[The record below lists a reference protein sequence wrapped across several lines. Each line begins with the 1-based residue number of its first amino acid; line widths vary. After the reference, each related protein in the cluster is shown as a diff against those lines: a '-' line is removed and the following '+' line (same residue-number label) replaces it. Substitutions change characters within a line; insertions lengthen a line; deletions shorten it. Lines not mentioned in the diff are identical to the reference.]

1 MGFLDRFKKE
11 KTREN
16 TQGRKTEPEFDMTLN
31 YTSGTVANVTF
42 LEGEYVDDKYLSK
55 ARIVYTTKEG
65 NFTSKTVY
73 IEPELVKGDD
83 GLLYDNTKA
92 YYTSMGQTPHTKGFF
107 KEEFIDESLM
117 GSDYIG
123 RLDLTKEKPTR
134 SYDNNFRA
142 KYVAKFKEEKL
153 RKAREN
159 EVLADRRQEEFEQN
173 LIENTYS
180 NGVYDA
186 SCKNFDDMVNQRI
199 VASKREENER

>member
-1 MGFLDRFKKE
+1 MGFLDRFKKQKKE
-11 KTREN
+11 EN
-16 TQGRKTEPEFDMTLN
+16 VQKQSTVETSDMTLKF
-31 YTSGTVANVTF
+31 SSETVANVTF

-55 ARIVYTTKEG
+55 ARIVYTSKEG

-83 GLLYDNTKA
+83 GILYDNTKA

-107 KEEFIDESLM
+107 KKEFIDEGLM

-134 SYDNNFRA
+134 SYDNGFRA
-142 KYVAKFKEEKL
+142 KYVAKY
-153 RKAREN
+153 REN
-159 EVLADRRQEEFEQN
+159 KLKMAQANKALADRKQQEFEQN

-199 VASKREENER
+199 AAKEREDNER

>member
-1 MGFLDRFKKE
+1 MGFLDRFKKQKKE
-11 KTREN
+11 EN
-16 TQGRKTEPEFDMTLN
+16 VQKQATVETSDMTLKF
-31 YTSGTVANVTF
+31 SSETVANVTF

-55 ARIVYTTKEG
+55 ARIVYTSKEG

-83 GLLYDNTKA
+83 GILYDNTKT

-107 KEEFIDESLM
+107 KQEFIDELE
-117 GSDYIG
+117 SDYIG

-134 SYDNNFRA
+134 SYDNRFRA
-142 KYVAKFKEEKL
+142 KYVAKY
-153 RKAREN
+153 REN
-159 EVLADRRQEEFEQN
+159 KLKMAQENKALADRKQQEFEQN

-199 VASKREENER
+199 AAKEREDNER